1 MPRPPEKPPTKTT
14 IRPELLAPAGGLPA
28 FFAALEAGADAVY
41 CGLTSF
47 SARANA
53 KNFTIDEVGRM
64 AGFAHSLGRKL
75 YVALNTLI
83 KEQELPLLLDTLA
96 GLSETGVDGLIIQDL
111 AVWRLARQHF
121 PELPLHASTQMTI
134 HNAAGV
140 NQLAAM
146 GFTRAVLARE
156 LSLAEITAIGKES
169 RIELEHFVHG
179 ALCFSI
185 SGQCLFSSLLTGK
198 SGNRG
203 RCVQPCR
210 RRYTHK
216 DQPGH
221 YFSTS
226 DLCGIDH
233 LPRLIEAGVKS
244 FKIEGRM
251 KSPEYVGRV
260 VAAYR
265 MVLDAPAPGRKAA
278 LERARR
284 ELELSFGREA
294 TSGFLTGSLSG
305 AIAAPGRASTI
316 GRHLGRVTAVRGRT
330 VMIKLADRLH
340 IGDRLKIMPANDQT
354 GVGLTVLR
362 LQVKGK
368 MSKVAA
374 GGEVGV
380 ECAAAERVHPGDEV
394 YKVAAEQAYGLDEAA
409 CRKRLGAVTKAP
421 TELLLE
427 LRVTSEN
434 LYIRGE
440 AAGVNLAAT
449 YPVTSSPATAHPL
462 DQATLT
468 RTFDKTG
475 GLPLVLKRLRAR
487 NLPPLVIPPS
497 RLNEVRRDFYQR
509 LVEELARTATENRR
523 QHCETAHAALLGHPA
538 EPTAPRHLTI
548 TVAAVTDLR
557 LLDEPDIARVALA
570 LNPTNVKGAAET
582 PRLSAER
589 RARIIWDIP
598 AIIFP
603 GDWGDFR
610 GVVGRLRAQ
619 GFSAFRLNNLGHLG
633 LFPDRSGL
641 ELVGGASL
649 YTMNSQAGLAWREL
663 GLSEITLPLES
674 NRENLAAMLAK
685 DLGGPVSLTIYG
697 PLPLLTSRIPLRGTR
712 PGDRIGSDQGEE
724 FRLNNDQGLT
734 VLASVND
741 FSIITRL
748 AELPGANNARLH
760 VDLSGCGPFSAR
772 GRSVFQ
778 ALRTGGGP
786 PLPGTTLFNFERGL
800 E

>member
-1 MPRPPEKPPTKTT
+1 MPRPPEKSPNPVN
-14 IRPELLAPAGGLPA
+14 RPELLAPAGGLPA

-53 KNFTIDEVGRM
+53 KNFTIDEVARM
-64 AGFAHSLGRKL
+64 AAFAHSLDRKL

-96 GLSETGVDGLIIQDL
+96 GLSDTGVDGLIIQDL

-140 NQLAAM
+140 SQLATM

-156 LSLAEITAIGKES
+156 LTLAEIAAIGKRS

-210 RRYTHK
+210 RRYSHQEK
-216 DQPGH
+216 PGH

-226 DLCGIDH
+226 DLCAIDH
-233 LPRLIEAGVKS
+233 LPSLIEAGVKS

-265 MVLDAPAPGRKAA
+265 LVLDAPAKGRKAA
-278 LERARR
+278 LELARQ

-294 TSGFLTGSLSG
+294 TSGFLTGSLPN
-305 AIAAPGRASTI
+305 AIAAPGRAATI

-330 VMIKLADRLH
+330 VLIKLADRLH
-340 IGDRLKIMPANDQT
+340 IGDRVKIMPANDQT

-362 LQVKGK
+362 LLVKGK
-368 MSKVAA
+368 LSKVAT

-380 ECAAAERVHPGDEV
+380 ECAVAERIHPGDEV

-409 CRKRLGAVTKAP
+409 CRKRLAAAGVAKSASD
-421 TELLLE
+421 
-427 LRVTSEN
+427 LRLDLRLTSDT
-434 LYIRGE
+434 LFIRGE
-440 AAGVNLAAT
+440 AADIILEAS
-449 YPVTSSPATAHPL
+449 YPVSSSPATTHPL
-462 DQATLT
+462 DQATLL

-475 GLPLVLKRLRAR
+475 ALPLLLKKLRAK

-497 RLNEVRRDFYQR
+497 RLNEIRRDFYQR
-509 LVEELARTATENRR
+509 LIEELARADQEKSRHRR
-523 QHCETAHAALLGHPA
+523 EVAGAALLPLIM
-538 EPTAPRHLTI
+538 PRPAPRHLTV
-548 TVAAVTDLR
+548 TVSRAADLR
-557 LLDEPDIARVALA
+557 LLEEPAVNRVALS
-570 LNPTNVKGAAET
+570 LNPNNVKGAEAVRLT
-582 PRLSAER
+582 PAQRK
-589 RARIIWDIP
+589 RIIWDIP

-603 GDWGDFR
+603 ADWDDFR
-610 GVVGRLRAQ
+610 GVIGRLRRQ
-619 GFSAFRLNNLGHLG
+619 GYPSFRLNNLGHLG
-633 LFPDRSGL
+633 FFSERTSL
-641 ELVGGASL
+641 ELLAGATL
-649 YTMNSQAGLAWREL
+649 YAMNSQAGLAWKEL
-663 GLSEITLPLES
+663 GLTEITLPLES
-674 NRENLAAMLAK
+674 DRENLTALLTRA
-685 DLGGPVSLTIYG
+685 LGLPLNLTAYA
-697 PLPLLTSRIPLRGTR
+697 PLELLTSRIPLRGIR
-712 PGDRIGSDQGEE
+712 PGDRLRSDQGEE
-724 FRLNNDQGLT
+724 LRLINVQGLT
-734 VLASVND
+734 VLNSSSD
-741 FSIITRL
+741 FSL
-748 AELPGANNARLH
+748 LDQLNELPEATRLH
-760 VDLSGCGPFSAR
+760 VDLSHCGPFSPR
-772 GRSVFQ
+772 GRSVL
-778 ALRTGGGP
+778 AAICRAGS
-786 PLPGTTLFNFERGL
+786 PLPDTTAFNFLRGL

>member
-1 MPRPPEKPPTKTT
+1 MSRTPEKPSSP
-14 IRPELLAPAGGLPA
+14 ILRPELLAPAGGLPA

-53 KNFTIDEVGRM
+53 KNFTIAEVGMM

-75 YVALNTLI
+75 YVALNTLV
-83 KEQELPLLLDTLA
+83 KEQELPHLVDTLA
-96 GLSETGVDGLIIQDL
+96 GLCETGVDGLIIQDL
-111 AVWRLARQHF
+111 AVWRLARRHF

-156 LSLAEITAIGKES
+156 LSLAEIAAIGKES

-210 RRYTHK
+210 RRYTHREK
-216 DQPGH
+216 PGH

-265 MVLDAPAPGRKAA
+265 LVLDAPPHGRKVA
-278 LERARR
+278 LERARQ

-294 TSGFLTGSLSG
+294 TSGFLTGSLSN
-305 AIAAPGRASTI
+305 AIAAPGRAATI

-340 IGDRLKIMPANDQT
+340 IGDRVKIMPANDQT

-362 LQVKGK
+362 LLVKGK
-368 MSKVAA
+368 MSKVAT

-380 ECAAAERVHPGDEV
+380 ECGAAERIHPGDEV

-409 CRKRLGAVTKAP
+409 CRKRLTVVPKPA

-427 LRVTSEN
+427 VRITSEK

-440 AAGVNLAAT
+440 AAEVMLEAT

-462 DQATLT
+462 DQATLA

-475 GLPLVLKRLRAR
+475 GLPLALKRLRAR
-487 NLPPLVIPPS
+487 NLPSLVIPPS
-497 RLNEVRRDFYQR
+497 RLNEIRRDFYQR
-509 LVEELARTATENRR
+509 LVEELSLAATEKMQRR
-523 QHCETAHAALLGHPA
+523 LEVAHAALLPA
-538 EPTAPRHLTI
+538 TVRSPAPRHLTV
-548 TVAAVTDLR
+548 TVASAADLR
-557 LLDEPDIARVALA
+557 LLDESDIARVALP
-570 LNPTNVKGAAET
+570 LNPGNLKGVTET
-582 PRLSAER
+582 PRLSPEL

-619 GFSAFRLNNLGHLG
+619 GFCSFRLNNLGHLG
-633 LFPDRSGL
+633 LFFDRSGL
-641 ELVGGASL
+641 ELVGGAGL

-663 GLSEITLPLES
+663 GLSGLTLPLES
-674 NRENLAAMLAK
+674 DRENVAALLARDFGEPL
-685 DLGGPVSLTIYG
+685 SLTVYG

-712 PGDRIGSDQGEE
+712 SGDRVGSEQGEE
-724 FRLNNDQGLT
+724 FRLENDQGLT
-734 VLASVND
+734 VLTSVND
-741 FSIITRL
+741 FSIIDRL
-748 AELPGANNARLH
+748 AGLPGANSARLH
-760 VDLSGCGPFSAR
+760 VDLSGCGPFSVR
-772 GRSVFQ
+772 GRAVFQ
-778 ALRTGGGP
+778 ALRNGGP
-786 PLPGTTLFNFERGL
+786 PLPATTIFNFERGL

>member
-1 MPRPPEKPPTKTT
+1 MSRTPEKQFSP
-14 IRPELLAPAGGLPA
+14 ILRPELLAPAGGLPA

-53 KNFTIDEVGRM
+53 KNFTIAEVAQMSGY
-64 AGFAHSLGRKL
+64 AHSLKRKL

-83 KEQELPLLLDTLA
+83 KEQELPLLIDILA
-96 GLSETGVDGLIIQDL
+96 DLSETGVDGLIIQDL
-111 AVWRLARQHF
+111 SVWRLARQHF
-121 PELPLHASTQMTI
+121 PELPLHASTQMTV

-156 LSLAEITAIGKES
+156 LSLAEIAAIGKES

-210 RRYTHK
+210 RSYTHK
-216 DQPGH
+216 EKTGH

-265 MVLDAPAPGRKAA
+265 MVLDASPNGRKGAM
-278 LERARR
+278 ERATQ
-284 ELELSFGREA
+284 ELELSFGREV
-294 TSGFLTGSLSG
+294 TSGFLTGSLSST
-305 AIAAPGRASTI
+305 IAAPGRASTI

-330 VMIKLADRLH
+330 VMIKLVERLH
-340 IGDRLKIMPANDQT
+340 IGDRVKIMPANDQT

-362 LQVKGK
+362 LLLKGK
-368 MSKVAA
+368 PVKVAT

-380 ECAAAERVHPGDEV
+380 DCGAAERVHPGDEV

-409 CRKRLGAVTKAP
+409 CRKRLTLVAKPA
-421 TELLLE
+421 TELRLE
-427 LRVTSEN
+427 VRITSDE
-434 LYIRGE
+434 LYVRGE
-440 AAGVNLAAT
+440 AAEVMLEAI
-449 YPVTSSPATAHPL
+449 YPVISSPATVHPL
-462 DQATLT
+462 DQATLV

-497 RLNEVRRDFYQR
+497 RLNEIRRDFYQM
-509 LVEELARTATENRR
+509 LVEKLALAAAENGRR
-523 QHCETAHAALLGHPA
+523 LREMAQAALLP
-538 EPTAPRHLTI
+538 ETVQSPAPRHLTV
-548 TVAAVTDLR
+548 TVASAADLR
-557 LLDEPDIARVALA
+557 LLDEPDIARVALS
-570 LNPTNVKGAAET
+570 LNPANVKGVSEA
-582 PRLSAER
+582 PRLSSEL
-589 RARIIWDIP
+589 RARIIWDVP

-603 GDWGDFR
+603 GDWRDFR

-619 GFSAFRLNNLGHLG
+619 GFCSFRLNNLGHLG
-633 LFPDRSGL
+633 LFSDRSGL
-641 ELVGGASL
+641 ELVGGAGL

-663 GLSEITLPLES
+663 GLSELTLPLES
-674 NRENLAAMLAK
+674 DRKNLAAMLAR
-685 DLGGPVSLTIYG
+685 DLGGPVSLTVYG
-697 PLPLLTSRIPLRGTR
+697 PLPLLTSRIPLWGTR
-712 PGDRIGSDQGEE
+712 SGDRVGSGQDEE
-724 FRLNNDQGLT
+724 FRLGNDQGLT
-734 VLASVND
+734 VLTSLND
-741 FSIITRL
+741 FSIIDRL
-748 AELPGANNARLH
+748 TELPGANGAGLH

-772 GRSVFQ
+772 GRAVFQ
-778 ALRTGGGP
+778 ALRDGGP
-786 PLPGTTLFNFERGL
+786 PLPATTIFNFERGL

>member
-1 MPRPPEKPPTKTT
+1 MSRPANQPPPKP
-14 IRPELLAPAGGLPA
+14 ILRPELLAPAGGLAA

-53 KNFTIDEVGRM
+53 KNFSLVEVAQM
-64 AGFAHSLGRKL
+64 AAYAHGLGRKL
-75 YVALNTLI
+75 YVALNTLV
-83 KEQELPLLLDTLA
+83 KESELPLLIDTLA
-96 GLSETGVDGLIIQDL
+96 GLCETGVDGLIIQDL

-134 HNAAGV
+134 HNGAGV

-156 LSLAEITAIGKES
+156 LSLAEIAAIGKES

-210 RRYTHK
+210 RRYTHRE
-216 DQPGH
+216 QPGQ

-265 MVLDAPAPGRKAA
+265 LVLDATPKERKGA
-278 LERARR
+278 LELARQ
-284 ELELSFGREA
+284 ELELSFGRES
-294 TSGFLTGSLSG
+294 TSGFLTGSLSS
-305 AIAAPGRASTI
+305 AIAAPTRAATI
-316 GRHLGRVTAVRGRT
+316 GRHLGTVTAVRGRT
-330 VMIKLADRLH
+330 VTIKLADRLH
-340 IGDRLKIMPANDQT
+340 IGDRVKIMPTNDQT

-362 LQVKGK
+362 LSVQGK
-368 MSKVAA
+368 ISKVAT
-374 GGEVGV
+374 GGEVGI
-380 ECAAAERVHPGDEV
+380 ECAAAERIHPGDAV
-394 YKVAAEQAYGLDEAA
+394 YKVAAEQAYGLDEAV
-409 CRKRLGAVTKAP
+409 CRKRLTAVAKPA

-427 LRVTSEN
+427 VRVTSEN
-434 LYIRGE
+434 FYIRGE
-440 AAGVNLAAT
+440 AADVNLEAT

-462 DQATLT
+462 DQATLA
-468 RTFDKTG
+468 RTFAKTG
-475 GLPLVLKRLRAR
+475 ALPLVLKRLRAR

-497 RLNEVRRDFYQR
+497 RLNEIRRDFYHR
-509 LVEELARTATENRR
+509 LVEELEQFGLAKGLRRREVAR
-523 QHCETAHAALLGHPA
+523 AALLTKTSTRP
-538 EPTAPRHLTI
+538 ESRQLTV
-548 TVAAVTDLR
+548 TVATATDLR
-557 LLDEPDIARVALA
+557 LLYEPDIARVVLA
-570 LNPTNVKGAAET
+570 LNPANVKGVAET
-582 PRLSAER
+582 PTLSPELRTRL
-589 RARIIWDIP
+589 IWDIP

-603 GDWGDFR
+603 GEWGDFR

-619 GFSAFRLNNLGHLG
+619 GFRAFRLNNLGHLG

-641 ELVGGASL
+641 ELVGGVSL

-663 GLSEITLPLES
+663 GLGELTLPLES
-674 NRENLAAMLAK
+674 DRENLAALLAV
-685 DLGGPVSLTIYG
+685 DLGVPVGLTVYG
-697 PLPLLTSRIPLRGTR
+697 PLRLMTSRIPLRGTR
-712 PGDRIGSDQGEE
+712 TGDRIGSDQGEG
-724 FRLNNDQGLT
+724 FRLENDQGLT
-734 VLASVND
+734 GLTSSAD
-741 FSIITRL
+741 FSIIDRL
-748 AELPGANNARLH
+748 AELPGADRTRLH
-760 VDLSGCGPFSAR
+760 VDLSRCGPFSAR
-772 GRSVFQ
+772 GRAVFQ
-778 ALRTGGGP
+778 ALRTGGP
-786 PLPGTTLFNFERGL
+786 PLPETTAFNFARGL

>member
-1 MPRPPEKPPTKTT
+1 MTRPRPQPSKTPS
-14 IRPELLAPAGGLPA
+14 RPELLAPAGGLPA
-28 FFAALEAGADAVY
+28 FFAAMEAGADAVY

-53 KNFTIDEVGRM
+53 KNFTIDEVARM
-64 AGFAHSLGRKL
+64 SAHAHSLGRKL

-83 KEQELPLLLDTLA
+83 KEVELPLLVDTLA
-96 GLSETGVDGLIIQDL
+96 ALCETGVDGLIIQDL
-111 AVWRLARQHF
+111 AVWKLARQHF

-140 NQLAAM
+140 KQLAAM

-156 LSLAEITAIGKES
+156 LTLTEIAAIARES

-210 RRYTHK
+210 RRYTHQEK
-216 DQPGH
+216 PGH

-233 LPRLIEAGVKS
+233 LPSLIAAGVKS

-265 MVLDAPAPGRKAA
+265 MVLDAPAKERKTA
-278 LERARR
+278 LERAHQ

-294 TSGFLTGSLSG
+294 TSGFLTGSLPN
-305 AIAAPGRASTI
+305 AIAAPERASTI

-362 LQVKGK
+362 LLVKGK
-368 MSKVAA
+368 PGKVAT

-380 ECAAAERVHPGDEV
+380 ECGAAERVHPGDEV
-394 YKVAAEQAYGLDEAA
+394 YKVAAEQAYSLDEAA
-409 CRKRLGAVTKAP
+409 CRKRLVAAAKPPV
-421 TELLLE
+421 ELQLD
-427 LRVTSEN
+427 LRLTSET
-434 LYIRGE
+434 LSIRGE
-440 AAGVNLAAT
+440 GAGVKLEVT
-449 YPVTSSPATAHPL
+449 YPVSSSPATTHPL
-462 DQATLT
+462 DQETLA
-468 RTFDKTG
+468 RTFGKTG
-475 GLPLVLKRLRAR
+475 ALPLLLKKLRAR

-497 RLNEVRRDFYQR
+497 RLNEIRRDFYQR
-509 LVEELARTATENRR
+509 LVEELERAAGDTMRHRR
-523 QHCETAHAALLGHPA
+523 EIAHASLLVSSLRA
-538 EPTAPRHLTI
+538 SAPRHLTV
-548 TVAAVTDLR
+548 TVASAADLR
-557 LLDEPDIARVALA
+557 LLAESDINRVALS
-570 LNPTNVKGAAET
+570 LNPKNVKDVAEA
-582 PRLSAER
+582 PRLSPEQ
-589 RARIIWDIP
+589 RARMVWDIP

-603 GDWGDFR
+603 SDWDDFR
-610 GVVGRLRAQ
+610 GVIGRLRSQ
-619 GFSAFRLNNLGHLG
+619 GYKTFRLNNLGHLG
-633 LFPDRSGL
+633 FFSDTTGL
-641 ELVGGASL
+641 ELLAGSAL
-649 YTMNSQAGLAWREL
+649 YTMNSQAGQAWQEL
-663 GLSEITLPLES
+663 GLAEITLPLES
-674 NRENLAAMLAK
+674 DRGNLTALLSR
-685 DLGGPVSLTIYG
+685 DVGIPTSLTIHA
-697 PLPLLTSRIPLRGTR
+697 PLPLLTSRIPLRGIK
-712 PGDRIGSDQGEE
+712 PGDRLHSDQGEE
-724 FRLNNDQGLT
+724 LRLMNDPGLT
-734 VLASVND
+734 VLASTSD
-741 FSIITRL
+741 FSLIDRL
-748 AELPGANNARLH
+748 AELPEATRLH
-760 VDLSGCGPFSAR
+760 VDLSHCGPFSAH
-772 GRSVFQ
+772 GRSVMA
-778 ALRTGGGP
+778 ALRGSAP
-786 PLPGTTLFNFERGL
+786 ALADTTAFNFLRGL

>member
-1 MPRPPEKPPTKTT
+1 MPRPAEPSLKKPAL
-14 IRPELLAPAGGLPA
+14 RPELLAPAGGLPA
-28 FFAALEAGADAVY
+28 FFAAMEAGADAVY

-53 KNFTIDEVGRM
+53 KNFTLDEVGRM
-64 AGFAHSLGRKL
+64 AAYAHSLSRKL

-83 KEQELPLLLDTLA
+83 KEQELPRLIDTLA
-96 GLSETGVDGLIIQDL
+96 GLCETGVDGLIIQDL
-111 AVWRLARQHF
+111 VVWRLARQHF
-121 PELPLHASTQMTI
+121 PELPLHGSTQMTI

-156 LSLAEITAIGKES
+156 LTLAEIAAIGRES

-210 RRYTHK
+210 RRYTLRE
-216 DQPGH
+216 QQGH

-265 MVLDAPAPGRKAA
+265 MVLDAPAGQRKPA
-278 LERARR
+278 LERARQ

-294 TSGFLTGSLSG
+294 TSGFLTGSLPS
-305 AIAAPGRASTI
+305 AIAAPARAATI
-316 GRHLGRVTAVRGRT
+316 GRHLGKVTAVRGRT
-330 VMIKLADRLH
+330 VMLKLDDRLH

-362 LQVKGK
+362 LLVKGK
-368 MSKVAA
+368 ASKVAT

-409 CRKRLGAVTKAP
+409 CRKRLGAVTGPAR
-421 TELLLE
+421 EVRLE
-427 LRVTSEN
+427 VRVTSDN
-434 LYIRGE
+434 LAIKGE
-440 AAGVNLAAT
+440 VAGVLLEAN
-449 YPVTSSPATAHPL
+449 YPITSSPATSHPL
-462 DQATLT
+462 DQATLA
-468 RTFDKTG
+468 RVFGKTG
-475 GLPLVLKRLRAR
+475 EHPLTLKSLRAR

-497 RLNEVRRDFYQR
+497 RLNEIRRAFYQQ
-509 LVEELARTATENRR
+509 LAEELERQELEHGHRRREAARATLLPATLQPPRPR
-523 QHCETAHAALLGHPA
+523 Q
-538 EPTAPRHLTI
+538 LTV
-548 TVAAVTDLR
+548 TVASARDLS
-557 LLDEPDIARVALA
+557 LLAEPDIARVVLP
-570 LNPTNVKGAAET
+570 LTPDNVREAAKLTQQSTEG
-582 PRLSAER
+582 
-589 RARIIWDIP
+589 RARLVWDIP
-598 AIIFP
+598 AILFP
-603 GDWGDFR
+603 GDWGNFR
-610 GVVGRLRAQ
+610 GVIGQLRAQ
-619 GFSAFRLNNLGHLG
+619 GFTAFRLNNLGHLA

-641 ELVGGASL
+641 ELLGGVTL
-649 YTMNSQAGLAWREL
+649 YTMNSQAALAWREL
-663 GLSEITLPLES
+663 GLSELTLPLES
-674 NRENLAAMLAK
+674 DRENLTALLARE
-685 DLGGPVSLTIYG
+685 LGGPVSLTVYA
-697 PLPLLTSRIPLRGTR
+697 PLHLLTSRIPVRGSR
-712 PGDRIGSDQGEE
+712 HGDRLRSDQGEE
-724 FRLNNDQGLT
+724 FRLENDQGLT
-734 VLASVND
+734 VVASGED
-741 FSIITRL
+741 FSIIDRL
-748 AELPGANNARLH
+748 AELPGADSARLH
-760 VDLSGCGPFSAR
+760 LDLSGCGPFSAR
-772 GRSVFQ
+772 GRAVFQ
-778 ALRTGGGP
+778 ALRTDGGR
-786 PLPGTTLFNFERGL
+786 LAGTTPFNFTRGL